1 MSHDT
6 FETLLIEKSK
16 AVFRYLIKIGADR
29 KEAEDIVQDT
39 LYKAL
44 LLMEEIPLEHLA
56 PWLFRVAI
64 NQHRDLHRKE
74 KRLNPIAIESVV
86 LIGQKSLDEVLL
98 TSELQCEVQEI
109 LETMTE
115 DYRHIL
121 LFKYEYELSY
131 KEIAI
136 LLSMKEETV
145 KTSLYRAR
153 NQFKKLYRRRNDESE
168 GL

>member
-1 MSHDT
+1 MSHNT
-6 FETLLIEKSK
+6 FESLLIEKSK
-16 AVFRYLIKIGADR
+16 SVYSYLIKIGAER

-39 LYKAL
+39 LYKGL
-44 LLMEEIPLEHLA
+44 LLMEEMPLERLI

-64 NQHRDLHRKE
+64 NQHRDLYRKE
-74 KRLNPIAIESVV
+74 KRLNPVAIESVV

-98 TSELQCEVQEI
+98 TSELQGEVQEI

-115 DYRHIL
+115 DYRHML
-121 LFKYEYELSY
+121 LLKYEYELSY
-131 KEIAI
+131 KKIAV
-136 LLSMKEETV
+136 LLNMKEETV

-153 NQFKKLYRRRNDESE
+153 NQFKKLYRRKTNESE

>member
-1 MSHDT
+1 MSYDT
-6 FETLLIEKSK
+6 FESLLIEKSK
-16 AVFRYLIKIGADR
+16 AVYNYLIKIGAER

-44 LLMEEIPLEHLA
+44 LLMEEIPLERLT

-64 NQHRDLHRKE
+64 NQHRDLYRK
-74 KRLNPIAIESVV
+74 KQRLNPIAIESVV

-98 TSELQCEVQEI
+98 TSELQGEVQEI

-115 DYRHIL
+115 DYRHML
-121 LFKYEYELSY
+121 LLKYEYELSY
-131 KEIAI
+131 KEIAV

-153 NQFKKLYRRRNDESE
+153 NQFKKLYRRKNDESE

>member
-6 FETLLIEKSK
+6 FESLLIEKSK
-16 AVFRYLIKIGADR
+16 AVYRYLIKIGVGK

-44 LLMEEIPLEHLA
+44 LLMEEIPLERLT

-64 NQHRDLHRKE
+64 NLHRDLYRKE
-74 KRLNPIAIESVV
+74 KRLNPVAIESVV
-86 LIGQKSLDEVLL
+86 LIGQKSLEEVLL
-98 TSELQCEVQEI
+98 TSEFQGEVQEI

-115 DYRHIL
+115 DYRHML
-121 LFKYEYELSY
+121 LLKYEYELSY
-131 KEIAI
+131 KEIAV

-153 NQFKKLYRRRNDESE
+153 NQFKKLYRRKNDESE

>member
-6 FETLLIEKSK
+6 FESLLIEKSK
-16 AVFRYLIKIGADR
+16 AVFGYLIKIGANR

-44 LLMEEIPLEHLA
+44 LLMEEIPLEHLT

-64 NQHRDLHRKE
+64 NQHRDLQ
-74 KRLNPIAIESVV
+74 NPIAIESVV

-98 TSELQCEVQEI
+98 TSELQGEVQEI

-115 DYRHIL
+115 EYRHIL
-121 LFKYEYELSY
+121 LLKYEYELSY

-136 LLSMKEETV
+136 LLNMKEETV